1 MVDVTLLETIQYSE
15 PSYINRT
22 LHEFKSGKKLKSVV
36 EKKKTG
42 TMSSPKEHV
51 FILDDDET
59 FIEVK
64 DSKKKETKAHS
75 KYWLMIPG
83 ILFGQP

>member
-1 MVDVTLLETIQYSE
+1 MVDVSLLETIQYSE
-15 PSYINRT
+15 PAYINKT

-42 TMSSPKEHV
+42 TMSSPKEHY

-75 KYWLMIPG
+75 K
-83 ILFGQP
+83 